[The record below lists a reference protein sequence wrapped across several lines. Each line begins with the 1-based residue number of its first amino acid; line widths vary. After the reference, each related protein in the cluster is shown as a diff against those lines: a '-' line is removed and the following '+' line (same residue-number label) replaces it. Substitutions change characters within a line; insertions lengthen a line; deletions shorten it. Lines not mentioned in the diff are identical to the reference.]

1 MTHRDTHPT
10 ATARQDRD
18 ATRRT
23 VLPGGVRV
31 VTQRVPGSRSAHLGF
46 FIGVGS
52 RHESVQEHGCS
63 HMLEHLLF
71 KGTRRRSAKDISAS
85 LEVLGGDLNAWTA
98 RDHTCFH
105 AAVLP
110 EHASLAADV
119 IADMLTESV
128 VSEDDIAAETRV
140 VLEEIAMHDD
150 DPVDVC
156 SELSQQSL
164 FGGGPLGRSVIG
176 TTDSIQALSGATI
189 RDFWKRHYHPA
200 NIVVAASG
208 DVDHDALV
216 NQLGSVLGW
225 QRAGAV
231 GAAVAAPERTD
242 ERSGAVEYLRAG
254 EPVTK
259 FWGMQ
264 QTTTA
269 LTWPGFGLDDP
280 RRYAL
285 SLVMVILG
293 GGMSSRLFQ
302 RVREDLSLAYTI
314 DAGDNC
320 WDGAG
325 SALVEWQSLPGRT
338 TRIVEQTRRIIK
350 DLLDT
355 GVGADDLAAAQQQV
369 RGQTLLHLDH
379 PANLMTHWG
388 TATLRDDERSIDD
401 LVSEVMAVTPE
412 QATQVARHVLSATPR
427 LALAGAR
434 TPLVRLGQRVS
445 NW

>member
-10 ATARQDRD
+10 GTARQDRD
-18 ATRRT
+18 VVRRS
-23 VLPGGVRV
+23 VLPGGVRI
-31 VTQRVPGSRSAHLGF
+31 VTQRVPGSRSAHVGF

-52 RHESVQEHGCS
+52 RHERPDEHGCS

-71 KGTRRRSAKDISAS
+71 KGTRRRSAQDISAC

-105 AAVLP
+105 AVVLP
-110 EHASLAADV
+110 EHGLLAADV

-128 VSEDDIAAETRV
+128 VSATDVAAETRV

-156 SELSQQSL
+156 AELSQQSL
-164 FGGGPLGRSVIG
+164 FGDSPLGRSVIG
-176 TTDSIQALSGATI
+176 TTASIQGLDGEVI
-189 RDFWKRHYHPA
+189 RDFWRRHYRPD

-216 NQLGSVLGW
+216 AQL
-225 QRAGAV
+225 AEV
-231 GAAVAAPERTD
+231 GAWQQPSGGNAVAAD
-242 ERSGAVEYLRAG
+242 EPPVTWVEPG
-254 EPVTK
+254 EPVTR

-269 LTWPGFGLDDP
+269 LAWPGYGLDDP
-280 RRYAL
+280 RRHAL

-302 RVREDLSLAYTI
+302 RVREELSLAYTI
-314 DAGDNC
+314 DAGDSC

-325 SALVEWQSLPGRT
+325 AATVEWQSLPGRT
-338 TRIVEQTRRIIK
+338 TRIVEETRRIIA
-350 DLLDT
+350 DLLAT
-355 GVGADDLAAAQQQV
+355 GVGPDDLAAAQQQV

-379 PANLMTHWG
+379 PGNLMTHWG
-388 TATLRDDERSIDD
+388 AATLRHDPRSIDD
-401 LVSEVMAVTPE
+401 LVAEIMAVTPE
-412 QATQVARHVLSATPR
+412 QATTAARQVLSARPR

-434 TPLVRLGQRVS
+434 TPLVRLGQRVRKWS
-445 NW
+445 DSPLG

>member
-1 MTHRDTHPT
+1 MVTHPT
-10 ATARQDRD
+10 YTARQDRD
-18 ATRRT
+18 APRRT
-23 VLPGGVRV
+23 VLTGGVRV
-31 VTQRVPGSRSAHLGF
+31 VTQRVLGSRSAHLGF
-46 FIGVGS
+46 FVGVGS
-52 RHESVQEHGCS
+52 RHESADQHGCS

-105 AAVLP
+105 AVVLP
-110 EHASLAADV
+110 EHALLAADV
-119 IADMLTESV
+119 IADMLTDSV
-128 VSEDDIAAETRV
+128 VSPEDVDAETRV

-164 FGGGPLGRSVIG
+164 FGDGPLGRSVIG
-176 TTDSIQALSGATI
+176 TTASIQGLDGETI
-189 RDFWKRHYHPA
+189 TAFWRRHYRPD

-216 NQLGSVLGW
+216 AQLGQLAAWQRPGGVTVLGTSE
-225 QRAGAV
+225 
-231 GAAVAAPERTD
+231 AP
-242 ERSGAVEYLRAG
+242 V
-254 EPVTK
+254 EPVAVSEPLTR

-269 LTWPGFGLDDP
+269 LAWPGYGLDDP
-280 RRYAL
+280 RRHAL

-302 RVREDLSLAYTI
+302 RVREELSLAYTI

-320 WDGAG
+320 WGGAG
-325 SALVEWQSLPGRT
+325 AALVEWQSLPGRT
-338 TRIVEQTRRIIK
+338 TRIVDEIRRIIS
-350 DLLDT
+350 DLLVT
-355 GVGADDLAAAQQQV
+355 GVSPHDLMAAQQQV

-388 TATLRDDERSIDD
+388 AATLRNDERSIDD
-401 LVSEVMAVTPE
+401 LVAEVMAVTPE
-412 QATQVARHVLSATPR
+412 QATEVAREVLSRAPR

-434 TPLVRLGQRVS
+434 TPVVRLGQRVLR
-445 NW
+445 W

>member
-1 MTHRDTHPT
+1 MVSDPT
-10 ATARQDRD
+10 LTARQDHD
-18 ATRRT
+18 APRRT

-31 VTQRVPGSRSAHLGF
+31 VTQRVTGSRSAHLGF

-52 RHESVQEHGCS
+52 RHESPEQHGCS

-71 KGTRRRSAKDISAS
+71 KGTSRRSAKDISAS
-85 LEVLGGDLNAWTA
+85 LELLGGDLNAWTS

-105 AAVLP
+105 AVVLP
-110 EHASLAADV
+110 EHTLLAADV
-119 IADMLTESV
+119 IADMLTDSV
-128 VSEDDIAAETRV
+128 VTPDDVDAETRV

-156 SELSQQSL
+156 NELSQQSL
-164 FGGGPLGRSVIG
+164 FGDGPLGRSVIG
-176 TTDSIQALSGATI
+176 TTASIQGLDRETI
-189 RDFWKRHYHPA
+189 TSFWKRHYRPE

-216 NQLGSVLGW
+216 EQLSGVTTW
-225 QRAGAV
+225 QRASDLSVLDPSAADVAV
-231 GAAVAAPERTD
+231 IE
-242 ERSGAVEYLRAG
+242 AG
-254 EPVTK
+254 EPFTR

-269 LTWPGFGLDDP
+269 LAWSGYGLDDP
-280 RRYAL
+280 RRHAL

-302 RVREDLSLAYTI
+302 RVREELSLAYTI

-320 WDGAG
+320 WQDAG
-325 SALVEWQSLPGRT
+325 VVMVEWQSLPGRT
-338 TRIVEQTRRIIK
+338 TRIVEETKRIIT
-350 DLLDT
+350 DLIAT
-355 GVGADDLAAAQQQV
+355 GVSASDLAAAQQQV

-388 TATLRDDERSIDD
+388 AATLRDDHRSIDD
-401 LVSEVMAVTPE
+401 LVAEVMAVTPE
-412 QATQVARHVLSATPR
+412 QATQAAREVLSVAPR
-427 LALAGAR
+427 LAMAGAR
-434 TPLVRLGQRVS
+434 TPLVRLGQRVR

>member
-18 ATRRT
+18 VPRRT

-52 RHESVQEHGCS
+52 RHERAEEHGCS

-71 KGTRRRSAKDISAS
+71 KGTPRRSAKDISAA

-105 AAVLP
+105 AVVLP
-110 EHASLAADV
+110 EHTLLAADV
-119 IADMLTESV
+119 IADMLTDSV
-128 VSEDDIAAETRV
+128 VSAADIAAETRV

-156 SELSQQSL
+156 TELSQQSL
-164 FGGGPLGRSVIG
+164 FGLGPLGRSVIG
-176 TTDSIQALSGATI
+176 TTASIQGLDGEVI
-189 RDFWKRHYHPA
+189 RAFWQRHYRPE

-208 DVDHDALV
+208 DIDHDALV
-216 NQLGSVLGW
+216 AQLGLVPAW
-225 QRAGAV
+225 QRPTGTPDPSPDE
-231 GAAVAAPERTD
+231 AP
-242 ERSGAVEYLRAG
+242 VEWVDPA
-254 EPVTK
+254 EPITR

-269 LTWPGFGLDDP
+269 LAWPGFGLDDP
-280 RRYAL
+280 RRHAL

-302 RVREDLSLAYTI
+302 RVREELSLAYTI

-325 SALVEWQSLPGRT
+325 AALVEWQSLPGRT
-338 TRIVEQTRRIIK
+338 TRIVEETKRIIG
-350 DLLDT
+350 DLLAT
-355 GVGADDLAAAQQQV
+355 GVGPDDLAAAQQQV

-379 PANLMTHWG
+379 PGNLMTHWG
-388 TATLRDDERSIDD
+388 AATLRNDQRSIDD
-401 LVSEVMAVTPE
+401 LVAEIMAVTPE
-412 QATQVARHVLSATPR
+412 QATTVARQVLSLTPR

-434 TPLVRLGQRVS
+434 TPLVRLGQRVR
-445 NW
+445 NWSDSALR